1 MMDDTPHTKKS
12 LGQHW
17 LHDQA
22 SLEAMCDSVDVQKGD
37 IVLEIGPGTGTL
49 TEVLLGRGAE
59 VIALEF
65 DKSLIP
71 ALQKKFKTYGTQFRI
86 QHGDIR
92 SFDFTTMPPGYKL
105 VANIPYYLT
114 ANLMRLLTDEPTY
127 KPSKAALLMQK
138 EVVERIAAK
147 PGDMAFLSAAAQF
160 YYEAEAGM
168 LVPAELFTPPPK
180 VDSQL
185 LILIQRPEPLFPD
198 VDIKVFFRVMKAGF
212 ALRRKTLLNSLSSG
226 LHIDRNAVVALC
238 EAAQI
243 DPKLRAQALSL
254 EQWYNL
260 YSVYS
265 LSNS

>member
-1 MMDDTPHTKKS
+1 MQDPLAKKS

-17 LHDQA
+17 LHDEA
-22 SLEAMCDSVDVQKGD
+22 SLEAMCDSADVQKGD

-49 TEVLLGRGAE
+49 TEVLLSRGAE

-65 DKSLIP
+65 DKGLIP
-71 ALQKKFKTYGTQFRI
+71 QLEKKFKAHGPQFRI

-92 SFDFTTMPPGYKL
+92 GFDFTTMPPGYKL

-138 EVVERIAAK
+138 EVVERIAAQ
-147 PGDMAFLSAAAQF
+147 PGDLAFLSAAAQY
-160 YYEAEAGM
+160 YYEAEPGT

-180 VDSQL
+180 VDSQI
-185 LILIQRPEPLFPD
+185 LILKQRPESLFPD
-198 VDIKVFFRVMKAGF
+198 VDVKMFFRVMKAGF

-226 LHIDRNAVVALC
+226 LHIDRNAVTALC

-243 DPKLRAQALSL
+243 DPKLRPQALSL

-260 YSVYS
+260 YQVYA
-265 LSNS
+265 LNNS

>member
-1 MMDDTPHTKKS
+1 
-12 LGQHW
+12 
-17 LHDQA
+17 
-22 SLEAMCDSVDVQKGD
+22 
-37 IVLEIGPGTGTL
+37 
-49 TEVLLGRGAE
+49 
-59 VIALEF
+59 
-65 DKSLIP
+65 
-71 ALQKKFKTYGTQFRI
+71 
-86 QHGDIR
+86 
-92 SFDFTTMPPGYKL
+92 
-105 VANIPYYLT
+105 
-114 ANLMRLLTDEPTY
+114 
-127 KPSKAALLMQK
+127 
-138 EVVERIAAK
+138 
-147 PGDMAFLSAAAQF
+147 
-160 YYEAEAGM
+160 M